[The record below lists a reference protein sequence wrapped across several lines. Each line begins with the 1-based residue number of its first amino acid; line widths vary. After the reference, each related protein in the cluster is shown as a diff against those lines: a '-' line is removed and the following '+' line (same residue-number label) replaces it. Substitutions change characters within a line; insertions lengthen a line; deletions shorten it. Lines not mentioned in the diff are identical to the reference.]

1 MKILVL
7 DEEFPWPLNTGKRI
21 RSYHLHRGLAKRH
34 DLTYLAFG
42 RRESEGYVE
51 LSQQKMNPVPVEISL
66 PSKSGMGFYYR
77 LAKNVF
83 SPYPY
88 SVDNH
93 FQPEFERALEAMLRK
108 HHYDVVLCEWTPYAR
123 YVLQR
128 EDLHRVVASHNIEAQ
143 IWVRYAGAQSSRL
156 RRAYLASQAVKME
169 RFERQVFGTVEAA
182 TAVSES
188 DAETIRGYNHRLSVE
203 VIDNGV
209 DLEYFRPADESS
221 AISKPNLV
229 FTGSMDWRPNQDAAI
244 FFVRRV
250 LPLLR
255 DKFSDIT
262 FTIVGRNPSISV
274 RDLEKVEGVT
284 VTGTVDDVR
293 PYIDKASIYVVP
305 LRVGGG
311 SRLKILEALAMRK
324 PVISTTVGAE
334 GLDLRVNEHLLV
346 ADEPQDWIETVE
358 NILTDREKASAM
370 GKAGR
375 RLVEQRYGWPALV
388 NKLDRFLHRQAG
400 IS

>member
-1 MKILVL
+1 MRILVL

-21 RSYHLHRGLAKRH
+21 RSYHLHRGLAQRH

-42 RRESEGYVE
+42 RGESEGFAE
-51 LSQQKMNPVPVEISL
+51 LAEQNMNPVPVEVDL
-66 PSKSGMGFYYR
+66 PPKAGVGFYFR
-77 LAKNVF
+77 VLKNLF
-83 SPYPY
+83 SAYPF

-93 FQPEFERALEAMLRK
+93 FQPEFQQALDKLLRQQR
-108 HHYDVVLCEWTPYAR
+108 YDLVLCEWTPYAR
-123 YVLQR
+123 YVLERENLQR
-128 EDLHRVVASHNIEAQ
+128 VISAHNIEAQ
-143 IWVRYAGAQSSRL
+143 IWVRYAAAQSSRI

-188 DAETIRGYNHRLSVE
+188 DAETIRGYNHRLQVE

-209 DLEYFRPADESS
+209 DLEFFRPVEDTGSS
-221 AISKPNLV
+221 PNPSLV
-229 FTGSMDWRPNQDAAI
+229 FTGSMDWRPNQDAAV
-244 FFVRRV
+244 FFVRRI

-255 DKFSDIT
+255 ERHPNIT
-262 FTIVGRNPSISV
+262 FTIVGRNPSVSV
-274 RDLEKVEGVT
+274 RELERAEGVS

-293 PYIDKASIYVVP
+293 PYIGRASVYIVP

-324 PVISTTVGAE
+324 PVISTSVGAE
-334 GLDLRVNEHLLV
+334 GLELNPGEHLLV
-346 ADEPQDWIETVE
+346 ADEPEAWVE
-358 NILTDREKASAM
+358 AVDTILRDREKA
-370 GKAGR
+370 KALGQSGR

-388 NKLDRFLHRQAG
+388 NKLDRFLHRLVEV
-400 IS
+400 S

>member
-1 MKILVL
+1 MKILVI
-7 DEEFPWPLNTGKRI
+7 DEEYPWPLNTGKRI
-21 RSYHLHRGLAKRH
+21 RSYHLHAGLAHRH

-42 RRESEGYVE
+42 RRESDGFAELSEQRMNPIPVEVE
-51 LSQQKMNPVPVEISL
+51 LPA
-66 PSKSGMGFYYR
+66 KSGIGFYFR
-77 LAKNVF
+77 LAKNIF

-93 FQPEFERALEAMLRK
+93 FRPEFKRAIQELLQKEN
-108 HHYDVVLCEWTPYAR
+108 YDLVLCEWTPYAR
-123 YVLQR
+123 YVLDR
-128 EDLHRVVASHNIEAQ
+128 TDIRRIVASHNIEAQ
-143 IWVRYAGAQSSRL
+143 IWVRYASAQSSRF

-169 RFERQVFGTVEAA
+169 RFERKVFGAVEAA

-188 DAETIRGYNHRLSVE
+188 DAETIRGYNHRLPVE

-209 DLEYFRPADESS
+209 DLDYFRSDDDSGGLNASG
-221 AISKPNLV
+221 LV

-255 DKFSDIT
+255 EQYSGIS
-262 FTIVGRNPSISV
+262 FTIVGRNPSVSV

-293 PYIDKASIYVVP
+293 PYINKASIYVVP

-334 GLDLRVNEHLLV
+334 GLDLRVNEHLLI
-346 ADEPQDWIETVE
+346 ADEPEDWVE
-358 NILTDREKASAM
+358 AVGAVLSDREKAKTM
-370 GKAGR
+370 GQAGR

-388 NKLDRFLHRQAG
+388 NKLDRFLHRSVG

>member
-21 RSYHLHRGLAKRH
+21 RSYHLHRGLAQRH
-34 DLTYLAFG
+34 ELSYLAFG
-42 RRESEGYVE
+42 RRESAGFVE
-51 LSQQKMNPVPVEISL
+51 LSEQKMNPVPVEVDL
-66 PSKSGMGFYYR
+66 PAKSGIGFYYR
-77 LAKNVF
+77 LARNVF

-93 FQPEFERALEAMLRK
+93 FQPEFAEALENLLRREN
-108 HHYDVVLCEWTPYAR
+108 YDLVLCEWTPYTR
-123 YVLQR
+123 YVLNR
-128 EDLHRVVASHNIEAQ
+128 SDLRRVVAAHNIEAQ
-143 IWVRYAGAQSSRL
+143 IWVRYAGAQSSRF

-169 RFERQVFGTVEAA
+169 RFERRVFGTVEAA

-188 DAETIRGYNHRLSVE
+188 DAETIRGYNHRLPVE

-209 DLEYFRPADESS
+209 DLEYFRPADDSARSS
-221 AISKPNLV
+221 PSRLV

-244 FFVRRV
+244 FFVRRI

-255 DKFSDIT
+255 EQYSGIS
-262 FTIVGRNPSISV
+262 FTIVGRNPSVSV

-293 PYIDKASIYVVP
+293 PYIAEAFTYVVP

-334 GLDLRVNEHLLV
+334 GLDLRVNEHLLI
-346 ADEPQDWIETVE
+346 ANEPDEWVE
-358 NILTDREKASAM
+358 AVGAILKDRDKATALGQS
-370 GKAGR
+370 GR

-388 NKLDRFLHRQAG
+388 NKLDRFLHRLAG
-400 IS
+400 VS